1 MANTWPA
8 PGFVRLKGIVFTDFS
23 INVETLPSLFRI
35 LYKGGFGMNAMG
47 DLFFLLPIVSI
58 LFYLIL
64 VGFGIFIVL
73 AFLKQGKERNA
84 LLKEIAEELRRR

>member
-1 MANTWPA
+1 
-8 PGFVRLKGIVFTDFS
+8 
-23 INVETLPSLFRI
+23 
-35 LYKGGFGMNAMG
+35 MNAMG